1 MKGVVLAASGQ
12 SQTQI
17 VCRLLGTEQ
26 LILQKKITLYWGE
39 NEDVKHTIETEVTLQ
54 YVWEVKALFI

>member
-12 SQTQI
+12 SQTQK
-17 VCRLLGTEQ
+17 CRLLGTEQ
-26 LILQKKITLYWGE
+26 LILQKKLTLYWGE